1 MFRPKV
7 KSVYMLA
14 PMLTVAIL
22 ASGCSTPP
30 EENLVKQ
37 FFRAS
42 GLRDN
47 QTLANF
53 AMVSFDAK
61 TDGTVASAKVVS
73 VSPVRTEPLKVQ
85 ELAKALAEAEAANKT
100 FTDGKKAYQEKN
112 IEAIDRVLKA
122 QSTNKKLSGADG
134 KVQAEWEKW
143 QSDTAAEAKKV
154 SAAREAL
161 ANARPIAELSLTTGN
176 GATPEIGELDGNME
190 SKDITVD
197 ATVKAP
203 DGSTSQKQ
211 LVMTVQRAVVKAAA
225 GAAGERNGKWIITGI
240 KPA

>member
-14 PMLTVAIL
+14 PMFVAVAIL
-22 ASGCSTPP
+22 ASACSSAP
-30 EENLVKQ
+30 EENLVRQ

-42 GLRDN
+42 SLRDN

-53 AMVSFDAK
+53 AIVSFDAK
-61 TDGTVASAKVVS
+61 NDGTVASFKIVS
-73 VSPVRTEPLKVQ
+73 VSPERVEPLKVQ
-85 ELAKALAEAEAANKT
+85 ELAKTVEEAEAANKT
-100 FTDGKKAYQEKN
+100 FSDSKKAYQDKN
-112 IEAIDRVLKA
+112 GEAIERVLKA
-122 QSTNKKLSGADG
+122 QSSGKKLSGGDG

-143 QSDTAAEAKKV
+143 QADTAAEAKKV
-154 SAAREAL
+154 SAARTAL
-161 ANARPIAELSLTTGN
+161 ADARPVAELSLAPGN
-176 GATPEIGELDGNME
+176 GATPEISEMNGNMVT
-190 SKDITVD
+190 KDITID

-211 LVMTVQRAVVKAAA
+211 LMMTVQRAVVKTAT
-225 GAAGERNGKWIITGI
+225 GERNGKWIITSI

>member
-14 PMLTVAIL
+14 PMFVAVGIL
-22 ASGCSTPP
+22 ASACSSAP
-30 EENLVKQ
+30 EENLVRQ

-42 GLRDN
+42 SLRDN

-53 AMVSFDAK
+53 AVVSFDAK
-61 TDGTVASAKVVS
+61 NDGTVAAFKIVS
-73 VSPVRTEPLKVQ
+73 VSPERVEPLKVQ
-85 ELAKALAEAEAANKT
+85 ELAKAVEEAEAANKT
-100 FTDGKKAYQEKN
+100 FSDSKKAYQDKN
-112 IEAIDRVLKA
+112 VEAIDRVLKA
-122 QSTNKKLSGADG
+122 QSSGKKLSGADG

-143 QSDTAAEAKKV
+143 QADTASEAKKV
-154 SAAREAL
+154 SAARTAL
-161 ANARPIAELSLTTGN
+161 ADARPIAELSLAPGN
-176 GATPEIGELDGNME
+176 GATPEISEMNGNMV
-190 SKDITVD
+190 SKDIAID

-211 LVMTVQRAVVKAAA
+211 LVMTVQRAVVKTAT
-225 GAAGERNGKWIITGI
+225 GERNGKWIITSI

>member
-14 PMLTVAIL
+14 PMFVAVAIF
-22 ASGCSTPP
+22 ASACSSAP
-30 EENLVKQ
+30 EENLVRQ

-53 AMVSFDAK
+53 AVVNFDAK
-61 TDGTVASAKVVS
+61 TDGTVASFTIVS
-73 VSPVRTEPLKVQ
+73 VSPERSEPMKVQ
-85 ELAKALAEAEAANKT
+85 ELSKALTDAEAANKT
-100 FTDGKKAYQEKN
+100 FSDSKKAYQEKN
-112 IEAIDRVLKA
+112 MDAIDRVLKA
-122 QSTNKKLSGADG
+122 QATGKKLSGADG

-154 SAAREAL
+154 SAARTAL
-161 ANARPIAELSLTTGN
+161 ADSRPIAELSLAGGN
-176 GATPEIGELDGNME
+176 GSTPEIAEMDGNMVT
-190 SKDITVD
+190 KDITVD

-211 LVMTVQRAVVKAAA
+211 MVLTVQRAVVKNPK
-225 GAAGERNGKWIITGI
+225 GGERNGKWIITSI